1 MRLGG
6 PQLSCQELVEL
17 VTDYVEG
24 ALPRRERR
32 RFEAHIA
39 QCDGCTHYVEQMRE
53 TIRLTGRVEPESLA
67 PAAREELLRAF
78 RGWKPAGG

>member
-6 PQLSCQELVEL
+6 PQLSCRELVEL

-24 ALPRRERR
+24 SLTRRDRR
-32 RFEAHIA
+32 RFEAHIGR
-39 QCDGCTHYVEQMRE
+39 CDGCTSYVEEMRE
-53 TIRLTGRVEPESLA
+53 TIRLTGRLEPEAVA

-78 RGWKPAGG
+78 RGWKPA